1 MDALWESI
9 VVQIA
14 GIRIEEGKT
23 LSEQIAI
30 DDKRQKLQKEIE
42 RLEKQALSEKQH
54 RRKWEIVQKLRRL
67 QVEMLEK
74 Y

>member
-23 LSEQIAI
+23 LNEQIAI